1 MVKTKAQLEGKSREE
16 RVEQRRKLGSL
27 QSLAVQPA
35 TKHRYD
41 AAINKFLDF
50 LKSEQFAL
58 PKQRSKM
65 DDLLAEYIEHL
76 WSSGEGRALASDT
89 LAGIQNLEPHLKGSL
104 PTVWRLLKVWS
115 QNGLPNR
122 APPLL
127 ETALHAMV
135 GRALFQGDSEFAL
148 SLLLGFYGMMRTGEL
163 LSVSSKNVSS
173 QTHNHPKKKG
183 GQQIVDLFVV

>member
-1 MVKTKAQLEGKSREE
+1 MVKAKAQLEGKSREE
-16 RVEQRRKLGSL
+16 RIEQRRKLGSL

-89 LAGIQNLEPHLKGSL
+89 LAGIYTKFGAAFEGEFTHCVATPESVVPK
-104 PTVWRLLKVWS
+104 RLTQPCPS
-115 QNGLPNR
+115 F
-122 APPLL
+122 
-127 ETALHAMV
+127 T
-135 GRALFQGDSEFAL
+135 
-148 SLLLGFYGMMRTGEL
+148 
-163 LSVSSKNVSS
+163 
-173 QTHNHPKKKG
+173 
-183 GQQIVDLFVV
+183 